1 MQGMFKAN
9 GGCGYVKKPEFL
21 IQEVANNEAFD
32 PKRRLPVKQILKVSV
47 PLSTLL
53 KENNLFHYIY
63 EYFSCST
70 TGKSI

>member
-21 IQEVANNEAFD
+21 IQEIVPNEAFD
-32 PKRRLPVKQILKVSV
+32 PKRRLQVKKILKVSL

-53 KENNLFHYIY
+53 KQNKLFHYI
-63 EYFSCST
+63 
-70 TGKSI
+70 